1 MGQSE
6 CVSPAE
12 PAGSDVLLYKS
23 IVGIFGVIALGSVV
37 LVVIL
42 VRSRH
47 TFTVRPFHSGICIY
61 IASFAPYALV
71 KAASV
76 YRLLHAD
83 TQEKE
88 LTANLMLSGTFM
100 IFFCLGFGGKMALIQ
115 LWMHLISRH
124 TAGGS
129 QQLLVASARQTW
141 KFMRLTVLLVCVLYS
156 AGFIALVGVFARAS
170 VACAAAADSTS
181 CIALSLNGTMP
192 EDCQRQVDLT
202 RGITY
207 YEGVFAAVVAVVFT
221 LYALLFNGLAYAL
234 LTSDATFS
242 NLTRLQRMLISN
254 KLLRCMMSPCERAR
268 CQCVRR
274 AMSVTPRGRFIP
286 PSWRPAPYQTTGELE
301 LWRSSL
307 RALGTELAVISV
319 CSFACKAVLVALKY
333 FELLREGSSLYL
345 SLSTLLV
352 EALPTLLTIALL
364 MRYHARSAGAARD
377 TNALTLSD
385 IGTSLLQTGTQSRV
399 S

>member
-1 MGQSE
+1 MAAPKPCKAGSFSKSNAVQCELCRAGTFAAADGSLSCGSCPPGSSCPEGASRPCICPINQYSREPGAAECSQCPGQAEPLMGQSE

-23 IVGIFGVIALGSVV
+23 IVAIFGVIALGSVV

-47 TFTVRPFHSGICIY
+47 TFAVRPFHSGICIY

-71 KAASV
+71 KAVAV
-76 YRLLHAD
+76 YRLLQAD
-83 TQEKE
+83 TQTKE
-88 LTANLMLSGTFM
+88 LTAGVDAERDVHDILLPG
-100 IFFCLGFGGKMALIQ
+100 LRRQDGA
-115 LWMHLISRH
+115 H
-124 TAGGS
+124 TAVDAPDIAAHRRRQPAVAGGE
-129 QQLLVASARQTW
+129 R
-141 KFMRLTVLLVCVLYS
+141 
-156 AGFIALVGVFARAS
+156 
-170 VACAAAADSTS
+170 AADVEVHASHRAGGVRPVQRRLHRTCRRVCPGLRRVRCRCRLHVLHCFES
-181 CIALSLNGTMP
+181 ERTLVP
-192 EDCQRQVDLT
+192 DDCQRQVDLT

-268 CQCVRR
+268 CQRVRR

-286 PSWRPAPYQTTGELE
+286 PSWRPAPYQTTGS
-301 LWRSSL
+301 WS
-307 RALGTELAVISV
+307 
-319 CSFACKAVLVALKY
+319 C
-333 FELLREGSSLYL
+333 
-345 SLSTLLV
+345 
-352 EALPTLLTIALL
+352 
-364 MRYHARSAGAARD
+364 GAARCVRS
-377 TNALTLSD
+377 ALSW
-385 IGTSLLQTGTQSRV
+385 R
-399 S
+399 